1 MTRKELT
8 ADIKKRVAAGESK
21 RAIFSRYSMT
31 EWEDAASRILP
42 LQVTLAKRKRW
53 RLLNWALV
61 GCLSVVTLF
70 KVVDIIFMTGSL
82 NSAGARMGIILFGLA
97 INVAVLVGV
106 IRYCG
111 IAYMITSVLILQSFA
126 KILEAAGKMNFAFDL
141 PTAIFVANASFAF
154 IAFALGLVLHR
165 LMLPCTTFFFTAKK
179 TAMGQPVFED

>member
-53 RLLNWALV
+53 RFLNWALV
-61 GCLSVVTLF
+61 GCLSVITLF

-82 NSAGARMGIILFGLA
+82 NSAGARMGIVLFGLA

-106 IRYCG
+106 IRYSG
-111 IAYMITSVLILQSFA
+111 IAYMITSILILQSFA

-141 PTAIFVANASFAF
+141 PTAIFVANASFAVA
-154 IAFALGLVLHR
+154 AFALGLVLHR

>member
-8 ADIKKRVAAGESK
+8 TDIKKRVAAGESK

-53 RLLNWALV
+53 RFLNWALV
-61 GCLSVVTLF
+61 GCLSVITLF
-70 KVVDIIFMTGSL
+70 KAIDIIFMTGNL
-82 NSAGARMGIILFGLA
+82 NNAGARIGIVLFGLA

-106 IRYCG
+106 IRYSG

-126 KILEAAGKMNFAFDL
+126 KILEAADKMNFSFDL
-141 PTAIFVANASFAF
+141 PTAIFVTNASFAVA
-154 IAFALGLVLHR
+154 AFALGLIPHR

-179 TAMGQPVFED
+179 TAMGQPIFED

>member
-8 ADIKKRVAAGESK
+8 TDIKKRVAAGESK

-53 RLLNWALV
+53 RFLNWALV
-61 GCLSVVTLF
+61 GCLSVITLF
-70 KVVDIIFMTGSL
+70 KAIDIIFMTGNL
-82 NSAGARMGIILFGLA
+82 NNAGARIGIVLFGLA

-106 IRYCG
+106 IRYSG
-111 IAYMITSVLILQSFA
+111 IAYMITSILILQSFET
-126 KILEAAGKMNFAFDL
+126 ILAAAGKMN
-141 PTAIFVANASFAF
+141 FVANASFAF

>member
-42 LQVTLAKRKRW
+42 LQVTLANRKKW
-53 RLLNWALV
+53 RFLNWVLV
-61 GCLSVVTLF
+61 GCLSVITLF
-70 KVVDIIFMTGSL
+70 KVLDIIFMAGAL
-82 NSAGARMGIILFGLA
+82 NSAGAITALVLFGQA

-106 IRYCG
+106 IRYSG

-126 KILEAAGKMNFAFDL
+126 KILEAAGKMNFAFDI
-141 PTAIFVANASFAF
+141 PTAIFVANASFALV
-154 IAFALGLVLHR
+154 AFVLGLVLHR

>member
-53 RLLNWALV
+53 RFLNWALV
-61 GCLSVVTLF
+61 GCLSVITLF
-70 KVVDIIFMTGSL
+70 KAIDIIFMTGNL
-82 NSAGARMGIILFGLA
+82 NNAGARIGIVLFGLA

-106 IRYCG
+106 IRYSG

-141 PTAIFVANASFAF
+141 PTVIFVANASFAF

-179 TAMGQPVFED
+179 TAMGQPLFED

>member
-21 RAIFSRYSMT
+21 RAIFARYSMT

-42 LQVTLAKRKRW
+42 LQVTLANRKKW

-61 GCLSVVTLF
+61 GCLSVITLF
-70 KVVDIIFMTGSL
+70 KVMDIIFMTGAL
-82 NSAGARMGIILFGLA
+82 NSAGARTAIVLFGLA

-106 IRYCG
+106 IRYSG
-111 IAYMITSVLILQSFA
+111 IAYMITSILILQSFA
-126 KILEAAGKMNFAFDL
+126 KILEAADKMNFTFDI
-141 PTAIFVANASFAF
+141 PTAIFVVNASVAFFAF
-154 IAFALGLVLHR
+154 VLGLVLHR

-179 TAMGQPVFED
+179 TAMGQPIFEC

>member
-1 MTRKELT
+1 
-8 ADIKKRVAAGESK
+8 
-21 RAIFSRYSMT
+21 
-31 EWEDAASRILP
+31 
-42 LQVTLAKRKRW
+42 
-53 RLLNWALV
+53 
-61 GCLSVVTLF
+61 
-70 KVVDIIFMTGSL
+70 
-82 NSAGARMGIILFGLA
+82 MGIVLFGLA

-106 IRYCG
+106 IRYSG
-111 IAYMITSVLILQSFA
+111 IAYMITSVLIIQSFA